1 MEEERARE
9 RGGFLRGGIWRGFN
23 KSGTLMS
30 AGNARR
36 GTKWLW
42 DSNSYA
48 ERNKRIQQ
56 RAGGTEDFCSL
67 VLPLHQVSFASF

>member
-1 MEEERARE
+1 MEEERERE

-42 DSNSYA
+42 N
-48 ERNKRIQQ
+48 RI
-56 RAGGTEDFCSL
+56 F
-67 VLPLHQVSFASF
+67 QVSVVVT

>member
-1 MEEERARE
+1 LWEEEEEEEEEEESFLWRNEERERE

-23 KSGTLMS
+23 KSGTLIS

-42 DSNSYA
+42 D
-48 ERNKRIQQ
+48 RIFQTSV
-56 RAGGTEDFCSL
+56 R
-67 VLPLHQVSFASF
+67 P

>member
-1 MEEERARE
+1 LWEEEEEEEEREEESFLWRRRRERE

-23 KSGTLMS
+23 KSGTLIS

-42 DSNSYA
+42 D
-48 ERNKRIQQ
+48 RIFQTSV
-56 RAGGTEDFCSL
+56 R
-67 VLPLHQVSFASF
+67 P